1 MSEQA
6 GQTKQITADQI
17 KTFRVGMTFDISH
30 CKLNTPGLAS
40 PVSVIAKTIE
50 QKVIEVIAKQMR
62 LDPGDISRETE
73 IYDDL
78 KIDSLDCVETVMEL
92 EDEFDISIVDE
103 DAEKLTTV
111 SGIVDLVAETV
122 AARNP

>member
-1 MSEQA
+1 MGNPA
-6 GQTKQITADQI
+6 
-17 KTFRVGMTFDISH
+17 
-30 CKLNTPGLAS
+30 
-40 PVSVIAKTIE
+40 AKTIE